1 MATKLD
7 KPLKREIEIAGKP
20 YMLTI
25 APEGL
30 KLVPKGKRKGQELSW
45 DALVS
50 GEAALAAALNA
61 RSSASGPYFRA
72 SATTAVAAA
81 NSSAS
86 STVSHSLHQ
95 RTIDAPQV
103 HLRRDR
109 GEILQVE
116 KRHRMSQCTKRA
128 NRYVT

>member
-7 KPLKREIEIAGKP
+7 KPLKREIDIAGKP

-50 GEAALAAALNA
+50 GEASLAAALNA
-61 RSSASGPYFRA
+61 
-72 SATTAVAAA
+72 
-81 NSSAS
+81 
-86 STVSHSLHQ
+86 SLQH
-95 RTIDAPQV
+95 
-103 HLRRDR
+103 
-109 GEILQVE
+109 
-116 KRHRMSQCTKRA
+116 
-128 NRYVT
+128 

>member
-7 KPLKREIEIAGKP
+7 KPLQREIEIAGKP

-30 KLVPKGKRKGQELSW
+30 KLVPKGKRKGHELSW

-61 RSSASGPYFRA
+61 
-72 SATTAVAAA
+72 
-81 NSSAS
+81 
-86 STVSHSLHQ
+86 SLQ
-95 RTIDAPQV
+95 R
-103 HLRRDR
+103 
-109 GEILQVE
+109 
-116 KRHRMSQCTKRA
+116 
-128 NRYVT
+128 